1 MMYYIHG
8 YLSGPD
14 GSKGAL
20 LKETLGAIPLKYRDC
35 EPEDLVIADCLSEI
49 KKEISND
56 KHPILI
62 GSSLGGFLAAN
73 TALDNH
79 VSTLLLLNPAVIP
92 PDVDIK
98 KIKDMPQRILNDMQ
112 EERLFSEKIDSKIV
126 IFIGTNDL
134 VVPNRWS
141 IDFAKVQEAEIHFFH
156 DDHRFSTYLN
166 NFPEIIRDILE

>member
-1 MMYYIHG
+1 MYYIHG

-20 LKETLGAIPLKYRDC
+20 LKEKLGVIPLKYRDC
-35 EPEDLVIADCLSEI
+35 EPEDLVIANCLSEI
-49 KKEISND
+49 KKKISYD

-73 TALDNH
+73 TALDNN
-79 VSTLLLLNPAVIP
+79 VSTLILLNPAVIP
-92 PDVDIK
+92 PDVDITQ
-98 KIKDMPQRILNDMQ
+98 IEDMPQRILGDMQ
-112 EERLFSEKIDSKIV
+112 EERLFSEKINSKIV
-126 IFIGTNDL
+126 IFVGTNDE

-156 DDHRFSTYLN
+156 DDHRFSSNLN
-166 NFPEIIRDILE
+166 KFPEIIRSILK